1 MLIVWGISL
10 IFAFPLVISSKNALP
25 HSIAC
30 NVLYFCGGVFEQLA
44 RYTTRYQESD
54 LHLGLSA
61 NNLNLPTLITL
72 FYFSTLLYSSL
83 RSATNFSS
91 SSSSIVAD
99 FIAKAGHVWVYW
111 PKTYNRVSIV
121 CLTAN
126 IATGLP
132 LLGNRLAYA
141 PQLTSTKGPRSA
153 LTPHP
158 TTCKKLTSDNAK
170 RITFLIWQ

>member
-111 PKTYNRVSIV
+111 PKTYNRVSID
-121 CLTAN
+121 N
-126 IATGLP
+126 IRYTIEFL